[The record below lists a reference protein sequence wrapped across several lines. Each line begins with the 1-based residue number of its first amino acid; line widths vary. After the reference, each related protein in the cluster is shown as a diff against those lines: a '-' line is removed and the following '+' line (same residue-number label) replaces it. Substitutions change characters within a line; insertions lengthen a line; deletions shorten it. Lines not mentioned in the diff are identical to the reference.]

1 MTIMASIS
9 DLYEATTTAAMT
21 NITASA
27 LSLASLYTKL
37 QQTASL
43 VNGAGVVDEAMF
55 YSALIV
61 ATAAAQLEPAQQ
73 SSTIAGMRKP
83 L

>member
-1 MTIMASIS
+1 MTIMALIS

-21 NITASA
+21 NITASP

-43 VNGAGVVDEAMF
+43 VNAAGVVDEAMF
-55 YSALIV
+55 FSALIV

-73 SSTIAGMRKP
+73 SSTIIGVRKT